1 MSRLLAKIT
10 SKPSLCRFSF
20 ALFAGLAAQP
30 LVLPICH
37 AQVPLEL
44 RIADEIVPP
53 GGMLQLKV
61 EVTESKPILK
71 GRQGVHFASQASQG
85 LAGVPH
91 FSGLAI
97 FSVLGDASG
106 VAVLSPG
113 SVQFYFSSPLDS
125 MGMDPDF
132 PVLVM
137 DTPISKDASR
147 GTRSLLTFDLNNSEW
162 FDPNSQEYPV
172 ILSPG
177 ELTIDGNISISSV
190 SPGGVVVPAGK
201 PISIKGIG
209 FNPDAKVDVSEAD
222 IATSKYVSS
231 KEIQITLKTA
241 VNLEHRR
248 VRVTNKSTN
257 ERVEYF
263 PYQRTK
269 ASGSSINPL
278 MAASYPLFSDAQLTV
293 GYFKPVLE
301 GTTYSGLAL
310 RNISNQAVSVRLDLH
325 SAQGDLLARSNF
337 SLSPNTYI
345 VRDLAELF
353 PGFVADDGTTVKVRA
368 KGPIQGLGLIADDST
383 GDVLPVEL
391 SATP

>member
-20 ALFAGLAAQP
+20 ALFVGLAAQP

-97 FSVLGDASG
+97 FSLQGDASG

-132 PVLVM
+132 PVLVV
-137 DTPISKDASR
+137 DTPVPKNASR
-147 GTRSLLTFDLNNSEW
+147 GTKSDLTFDLDNSQW

-172 ILSPG
+172 ILTPG
-177 ELTIDGNISISSV
+177 QMTVDGNISISGV
-190 SPGGVVVPAGK
+190 NPGGVVVPAGQ

-209 FNPDAKVDVSEAD
+209 FDPDAEVDVNEAD

-231 KEIQITLKTA
+231 KEIQITLTTA
-241 VNLEHRR
+241 LNLEHRR

-257 ERVEYF
+257 ERAEYY
-263 PYQRTK
+263 PYQHTNS
-269 ASGSSINPL
+269 SGTSTHRLI
-278 MAASYPLFSDAQLTV
+278 AASYPLFSDAQFTV

-301 GTTYSGLAL
+301 GTTFSGLAL
-310 RNISNQAVSVRLDLH
+310 RNINTKAVSVRLELY
-325 SAQGDLLARSNF
+325 SAQGDRLARSSL

-353 PGFVADDGTTVKVRA
+353 TGFVADDGTTVKVSAR
-368 KGPIQGLGLIADDST
+368 GPIQGLGLIGDDST
-383 GDVLPVEL
+383 GEVLPVEL
-391 SATP
+391 SPTR